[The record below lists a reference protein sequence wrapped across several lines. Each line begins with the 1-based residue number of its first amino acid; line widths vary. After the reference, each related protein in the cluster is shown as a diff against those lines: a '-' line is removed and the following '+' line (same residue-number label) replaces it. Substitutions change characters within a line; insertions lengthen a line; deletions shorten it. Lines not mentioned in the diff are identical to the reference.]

1 MGRRTSDLRALTT
14 GTQPV
19 PQDYLLSP
27 RGQIGS
33 MPAYVSFDLSAGI
46 TKDDMTASLFFK
58 NLFDSRGQ
66 VYRLVSCG
74 NACVNHPNTYV
85 VPIQP
90 FTVGIKFGQ
99 KF

>member
-1 MGRRTSDLRALTT
+1 
-14 GTQPV
+14 
-19 PQDYLLSP
+19 
-27 RGQIGS
+27 
-33 MPAYVSFDLSAGI
+33 MPAYISFDLSAGI
-46 TKDDMTASLFFK
+46 TQDNTTASIFFK

-66 VYRLVSCG
+66 VYRTVACG
-74 NACVNHPNTYV
+74 NNCTNRPNVYV